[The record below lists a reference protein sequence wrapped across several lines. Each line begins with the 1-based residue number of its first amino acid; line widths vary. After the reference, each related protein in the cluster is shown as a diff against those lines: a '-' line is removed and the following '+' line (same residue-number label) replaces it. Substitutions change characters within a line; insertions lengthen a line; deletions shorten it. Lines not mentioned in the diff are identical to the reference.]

1 MSRRVWFQS
10 GRSGWAFFVG
20 TWNADPACI
29 WIDPTAAVE
38 CRFTSLLLPDEPSH
52 ISTEY
57 RPEFD
62 ELVREGG
69 GTVLGK
75 DGERRLR
82 LWGLTLGMTL

>member
-1 MSRRVWFQS
+1 M
-10 GRSGWAFFVG
+10 
-20 TWNADPACI
+20 
-29 WIDPTAAVE
+29 E